1 MTILILH
8 ILIFLTAVVVVVDDH
23 IVGGD
28 DVVVRHIILVL
39 RSRLGPTLVVRFGL
53 LVSFTL
59 ELVIHLLLC
68 ARLVSNMWLSLQSC
82 SESSRHSRL
91 AFVLLPRISAL
102 LAASL
107 ASECTLAGSNSAL
120 ITLHLDLLLASRL
133 GHTHLESH

>member
-59 ELVIHLLLC
+59 ELVIHLLL
-68 ARLVSNMWLSLQSC
+68 
-82 SESSRHSRL
+82 
-91 AFVLLPRISAL
+91 SA
-102 LAASL
+102 
-107 ASECTLAGSNSAL
+107 
-120 ITLHLDLLLASRL
+120 
-133 GHTHLESH
+133 